1 MQARDGSRALG
12 NGVRDKDRGVSLN
25 RNGGKPDAL
34 LDEAADWLLRLR
46 EAADDERVREDFSA
60 WLSRSSEHRA
70 AWYRIRESWHLLGE
84 GRPVYEHVWRPQSL
98 QASSVGVG
106 KRSRVPR
113 RRWRWVAPISATA
126 IAASLLVASVPS
138 LLVRL
143 GADYLTTTAQ
153 SRLVTLEDGTTVYLA
168 AGSAV
173 KTEFSASRRQVR
185 LLAGE
190 AFFDVIR
197 NPGRPFIVDASGVKV
212 EVTGTAFDVRL
223 SSSVAQVE
231 LARGAVGVSFDAA
244 RQASP
249 AVLTPGQ
256 MLVVD
261 RKSGAMTKS
270 DIAPEDIGA
279 WREGRLFV
287 NDATIG
293 AVIEQIQR
301 YHTAWI
307 AVPDIT
313 LAQQTVTG
321 LYDLRDPDR
330 ALRAL
335 VQPHGGKVHE
345 VSRFARIV
353 SRL

>member
-1 MQARDGSRALG
+1 M
-12 NGVRDKDRGVSLN
+12 
-25 RNGGKPDAL
+25 
-34 LDEAADWLLRLR
+34 
-46 EAADDERVREDFSA
+46 
-60 WLSRSSEHRA
+60 
-70 AWYRIRESWHLLGE
+70 
-84 GRPVYEHVWRPQSL
+84 
-98 QASSVGVG
+98 
-106 KRSRVPR
+106 
-113 RRWRWVAPISATA
+113 
-126 IAASLLVASVPS
+126 
-138 LLVRL
+138 
-143 GADYLTTTAQ
+143 
-153 SRLVTLEDGTTVYLA
+153 
-168 AGSAV
+168 
-173 KTEFSASRRQVR
+173 
-185 LLAGE
+185 
-190 AFFDVIR
+190 
-197 NPGRPFIVDASGVKV
+197 
-212 EVTGTAFDVRL
+212 
-223 SSSVAQVE
+223 E

-244 RQASP
+244 QGASP
-249 AVLTPGQ
+249 AVLAPGQ

-261 RKSGAMTKS
+261 RKSGAMVRS

-293 AVIEQIQR
+293 AVVEQIQR
-301 YHTAWI
+301 YHAAWI

>member
-1 MQARDGSRALG
+1 
-12 NGVRDKDRGVSLN
+12 
-25 RNGGKPDAL
+25 L

-46 EAADDERVREDFSA
+46 EAAGDPRVQKDFSA

-70 AWYRIRESWHLLGE
+70 AWQRVRESWQLLGE
-84 GRPVYEHVWRPQSL
+84 GQPVYEHVWRPQSL
-98 QASSVGVG
+98 QAPSSGVG
-106 KRSRVPR
+106 KRSRAPQ
-113 RRWRWVAPISATA
+113 RRWRWAVPISAAA
-126 IAASLLVASVPS
+126 IAACLLVISVPS
-138 LLVRL
+138 LLVRFE
-143 GADYLTTTAQ
+143 ADHLTTTAQ

-168 AGSAV
+168 AGSAI
-173 KTEFSASRRQVR
+173 KTDFSSSRRQVR

-197 NPGRPFIVDASGVKV
+197 NPGRPFVVDASGLKV
-212 EVTGTAFDVRL
+212 EATGTAFDVRL
-223 SSSVAQVE
+223 SSKVTQVE
-231 LARGAVGVSFDAA
+231 LARGAVGVSFGTAQ
-244 RQASP
+244 QASP
-249 AVLTPGQ
+249 TVLAPGQ

-293 AVIEQIQR
+293 AVVEQIQR
-301 YHTAWI
+301 YHAAWI
-307 AVPDIT
+307 AVPDTT

>member
-1 MQARDGSRALG
+1 MSL
-12 NGVRDKDRGVSLN
+12 DK
-25 RNGGKPDAL
+25 NGGKPESL
-34 LDEAADWLLRLR
+34 LDEAAGWLLRLR
-46 EAADDERVREDFSA
+46 EAAGDQRVQDDFSA
-60 WLSRSSEHRA
+60 WVSRSSEHRA
-70 AWYRIRESWHLLGE
+70 AWHRVRESWHLLGE
-84 GRPVYEHVWRPQSL
+84 GKPVYEHVWRPRLPQTPST
-98 QASSVGVG
+98 GVVKG
-106 KRSRVPR
+106 PRIQPENHSRVTR
-113 RRWRWVAPISATA
+113 RRWRWAAATSAVGL
-126 IAASLLVASVPS
+126 AACLLVVAVPS
-138 LLVRL
+138 LLLRL
-143 GADYLTTTAQ
+143 EADYLTTTAQ

-168 AGSAV
+168 ADSAI

-190 AFFDVIR
+190 AFFDVTR
-197 NPGRPFIVDASGVKV
+197 NPGRPFVVDASGVKV

-223 SSSVAQVE
+223 ASSVTQVE
-231 LARGAVGVSFDAA
+231 LARGAIGVSSNAA
-244 RQASP
+244 PRKSP
-249 AVLTPGQ
+249 TVLAPGQ

-261 RKSGAMTKS
+261 RKSGVMIKS

-293 AVIEQIQR
+293 AVVEQIQR
-301 YHTAWI
+301 YHAAWI
-307 AVPDIT
+307 AVPDVT

-335 VQPHGGKVHE
+335 VQPYGGKVRE

>member
-1 MQARDGSRALG
+1 M
-12 NGVRDKDRGVSLN
+12 SLN
-25 RNGGKPDAL
+25 KNGGKPEAL
-34 LDEAADWLLRLR
+34 LDEAASWLLRLR
-46 EAADDERVREDFSA
+46 EAVGDQRVQDDFNA

-70 AWYRIRESWHLLGE
+70 AWHRVRESWHLLGE
-84 GRPVYEHVWRPQSL
+84 GKPVYEHVWRPHSL
-98 QASSVGVG
+98 QASSSGV
-106 KRSRVPR
+106 SRVAR
-113 RRWRWVAPISATA
+113 RRWRWAAPVSAVGL
-126 IAASLLVASVPS
+126 AACLLVVAVPS
-138 LLVRL
+138 LVVRL
-143 GADYLTTTAQ
+143 EADHLTTTAQ

-168 AGSAV
+168 ADSAI

-197 NPGRPFIVDASGVKV
+197 DPGRPFVVDASGVKV

-223 SSSVAQVE
+223 SSSVTQVE

-244 RQASP
+244 RRASP
-249 AVLTPGQ
+249 AVLAPGQ

-261 RKSGAMTKS
+261 RKSGVMVRS

-293 AVIEQIQR
+293 AVVEQIQR
-301 YHTAWI
+301 YHAAWI
-307 AVPDIT
+307 AVPDIA

-335 VQPHGGKVHE
+335 VQPHGGKVRE

>member
-1 MQARDGSRALG
+1 M
-12 NGVRDKDRGVSLN
+12 SLN
-25 RNGGKPDAL
+25 RNGGEPDAL
-34 LDEAADWLLRLR
+34 LDEAASWLLRLR
-46 EAADDERVREDFSA
+46 EAEGDLRVREDFSA

-70 AWYRIRESWHLLGE
+70 AWERVREGWHLLGE
-84 GRPVYEHVWRPQSL
+84 GKPVYEHVWRSR
-98 QASSVGVG
+98 SSHAPSTGVG
-106 KRSRVPR
+106 RRVRVKPGHPSRAAR
-113 RRWRWVAPISATA
+113 RRRPWVATISAVGLA
-126 IAASLLVASVPS
+126 ACLIVIAVPPLL
-138 LLVRL
+138 LRL
-143 GADYLTTTAQ
+143 EADHLTTTAQ

-168 AGSAV
+168 AGSAI
-173 KTEFSASRRQVR
+173 KTDFSAGQRQVR

-190 AFFDVIR
+190 AFFDVTH
-197 NPGRPFIVDASGVKV
+197 NPARPFVVDASGVKV

-223 SSSVAQVE
+223 SSKATQVE
-231 LARGAVGVSFDAA
+231 LARGSVGVSFEAA
-244 RQASP
+244 RKASP

-261 RKSGAMTKS
+261 RKSGAMTRS

-287 NDATIG
+287 SDVTIG
-293 AVIEQIQR
+293 AVVEQIQR
-301 YHTAWI
+301 YHAAWI

>member
-1 MQARDGSRALG
+1 M
-12 NGVRDKDRGVSLN
+12 SLN
-25 RNGGKPDAL
+25 KNGGKPEAL

-46 EAADDERVREDFSA
+46 EAADDSRVQDDFNA

-70 AWYRIRESWHLLGE
+70 AWHRVRESWHLLGE
-84 GRPVYEHVWRPQSL
+84 GKPVYEHVWRPRSPQTLSTD
-98 QASSVGVG
+98 VG
-106 KRSRVPR
+106 KGPRVRSRNHSRVTG
-113 RRWRWVAPISATA
+113 RRWRWVAAISATGL
-126 IAASLLVASVPS
+126 AACLLVIAVPS
-138 LLVRL
+138 LLLRL
-143 GADYLTTTAQ
+143 EADYLTTTAQ
-153 SRLVTLEDGTTVYLA
+153 SRLVTLEDGTTVLLA
-168 AGSAV
+168 ADSAI
-173 KTEFSASRRQVR
+173 KTDFSANRRQVR

-197 NPGRPFIVDASGVKV
+197 NPGRPFVVDASGVKV

-223 SSSVAQVE
+223 SSSATQVE
-231 LARGAVGVSFDAA
+231 LARGAVGVSSNAA
-244 RQASP
+244 QRTPP
-249 AVLTPGQ
+249 AVLAPGQ
-256 MLVVD
+256 MLVID
-261 RKSGAMTKS
+261 RRSGAMTRS

-293 AVIEQIQR
+293 AVVEQIQR
-301 YHTAWI
+301 YHAAWI
-307 AVPDIT
+307 AIPDIT

-335 VQPHGGKVHE
+335 VQPHGGKVHQ

>member
-1 MQARDGSRALG
+1 M
-12 NGVRDKDRGVSLN
+12 SLN
-25 RNGGKPDAL
+25 GNGGKPEAL
-34 LDEAADWLLRLR
+34 LDEAASWLLRLR
-46 EAADDERVREDFSA
+46 EATGDPRVQDDFSA

-70 AWYRIRESWHLLGE
+70 AWHRVRESWHLLGE
-84 GRPVYEHVWRPQSL
+84 GRPVYEHIWRPQSL
-98 QASSVGVG
+98 QTLSTGVG
-106 KRSRVPR
+106 KGPRVPR
-113 RRWRWVAPISATA
+113 RRWRWVATISAA
-126 IAASLLVASVPS
+126 GLAACLLVVAVPS
-138 LLVRL
+138 LLLRL
-143 GADYLTTTAQ
+143 EADYLTTTAQ

-168 AGSAV
+168 ADSAI
-173 KTEFSASRRQVR
+173 KTDFSASRRQVR

-190 AFFDVIR
+190 AFFDVTR
-197 NPGRPFIVDASGVKV
+197 NPGRPFVVDASGVKV

-223 SSSVAQVE
+223 ASSVTQVE
-231 LARGAVGVSFDAA
+231 LARGAVGVSSNAA
-244 RQASP
+244 PRTSP
-249 AVLTPGQ
+249 AVLAPGQ

-293 AVIEQIQR
+293 AVVEQIQR
-301 YHTAWI
+301 YHAAWI
-307 AVPDIT
+307 AVPDVT

-335 VQPHGGKVHE
+335 VQPYGGKVHE

>member
-1 MQARDGSRALG
+1 M
-12 NGVRDKDRGVSLN
+12 SLN
-25 RNGGKPDAL
+25 ENGGKPEAL
-34 LDEAADWLLRLR
+34 LDEAAGWLLRLR
-46 EAADDERVREDFSA
+46 EAAGDPRVQDDFSA

-70 AWYRIRESWHLLGE
+70 AWHRVRESWHLLGE
-84 GRPVYEHVWRPQSL
+84 GKPVYEHVWRPRSL
-98 QASSVGVG
+98 QTPSTGVG
-106 KRSRVPR
+106 KGSRVQPGNHSRATR
-113 RRWRWVAPISATA
+113 RRWRWVATISAA
-126 IAASLLVASVPS
+126 GLAACLLVVSVPS

-143 GADYLTTTAQ
+143 EADHLTTTAQ

-168 AGSAV
+168 ADSAI

-190 AFFDVIR
+190 AFFDVVR

-223 SSSVAQVE
+223 SSSATQVE

-244 RQASP
+244 QRASP
-249 AVLTPGQ
+249 AVLAPGQ

-261 RKSGAMTKS
+261 RKSGTMIKS

-293 AVIEQIQR
+293 AVVEQIQR
-301 YHTAWI
+301 YHAAWI

-335 VQPHGGKVHE
+335 VQPHGGKVHQ

>member
-1 MQARDGSRALG
+1 M
-12 NGVRDKDRGVSLN
+12 SLN
-25 RNGGKPDAL
+25 ENGGKPEAL
-34 LDEAADWLLRLR
+34 LDEAASWLLRLR
-46 EAADDERVREDFSA
+46 EATGDPRVQDDFSA

-70 AWYRIRESWHLLGE
+70 AWHRVRESWHLLGE
-84 GRPVYEHVWRPQSL
+84 GRPVYEHIWRPQSL
-98 QASSVGVG
+98 QTLSTGVG
-106 KRSRVPR
+106 KGPRVPR
-113 RRWRWVAPISATA
+113 RRWRWVATISAA
-126 IAASLLVASVPS
+126 GLAACLLVVAVPS
-138 LLVRL
+138 LLLRL
-143 GADYLTTTAQ
+143 EADYLTTTAQ

-168 AGSAV
+168 ADSAI
-173 KTEFSASRRQVR
+173 KTDFSASRRQVR

-190 AFFDVIR
+190 AFFDVTR
-197 NPGRPFIVDASGVKV
+197 NPGRPFVVDASGVKV

-223 SSSVAQVE
+223 ASSVTQVE
-231 LARGAVGVSFDAA
+231 LARGAVGVSSNAA
-244 RQASP
+244 PRTSP
-249 AVLTPGQ
+249 AVLAPGQ

-293 AVIEQIQR
+293 AVVEQIQR
-301 YHTAWI
+301 YHAAWI
-307 AVPDIT
+307 AVPDVT

-335 VQPHGGKVHE
+335 VQPYGGKVHE

>member
-1 MQARDGSRALG
+1 M
-12 NGVRDKDRGVSLN
+12 SLN
-25 RNGGKPDAL
+25 ENGGKPEAL
-34 LDEAADWLLRLR
+34 LDEAASWLLRLR
-46 EAADDERVREDFSA
+46 EAAGDQRAQDDFSA

-70 AWYRIRESWHLLGE
+70 AWHRVRESWHLLGE
-84 GRPVYEHVWRPQSL
+84 GKPVYEHVWRPQSL
-98 QASSVGVG
+98 QASSSGVG
-106 KRSRVPR
+106 KGSRVP
-113 RRWRWVAPISATA
+113 RRWRWVAPISAVGL
-126 IAASLLVASVPS
+126 AACLLVVAVPS
-138 LLVRL
+138 LIVRL
-143 GADYLTTTAQ
+143 EADHLTTTAQ

-168 AGSAV
+168 ADSAI

-190 AFFDVIR
+190 AFFDVIG
-197 NPGRPFIVDASGVKV
+197 NPARPFVVDASGVKV

-223 SSSVAQVE
+223 SSSATQVE
-231 LARGAVGVSFDAA
+231 LARGAVGVSFNAA
-244 RQASP
+244 QRASP
-249 AVLTPGQ
+249 AVLVPGQ

-261 RKSGAMTKS
+261 RKSGAMIKS

-293 AVIEQIQR
+293 AVVEQIQR
-301 YHTAWI
+301 YHAAWI
-307 AVPDIT
+307 AVPDIA

-335 VQPHGGKVHE
+335 VQPHGGKVRE

>member
-1 MQARDGSRALG
+1 
-12 NGVRDKDRGVSLN
+12 
-25 RNGGKPDAL
+25 
-34 LDEAADWLLRLR
+34 
-46 EAADDERVREDFSA
+46 
-60 WLSRSSEHRA
+60 
-70 AWYRIRESWHLLGE
+70 
-84 GRPVYEHVWRPQSL
+84 
-98 QASSVGVG
+98 
-106 KRSRVPR
+106 
-113 RRWRWVAPISATA
+113 
-126 IAASLLVASVPS
+126 
-138 LLVRL
+138 
-143 GADYLTTTAQ
+143 
-153 SRLVTLEDGTTVYLA
+153 VTLEGGTTVHLA
-168 AGSAV
+168 AGSAI
-173 KTEFSASRRQVR
+173 KTDFSASRRQVR

-197 NPGRPFIVDASGVKV
+197 NPGRPFVVDASGVKV

-223 SSSVAQVE
+223 SSKVTQVE
-231 LARGAVGVSFDAA
+231 LARGAVGVSFETAQ
-244 RQASP
+244 QASP
-249 AVLTPGQ
+249 TVLAPGQ

-270 DIAPEDIGA
+270 DIAPEDIGS

-293 AVIEQIQR
+293 AVVEQIQR
-301 YHTAWI
+301 YHAAWI
-307 AVPDIT
+307 AIPDVT
-313 LAQQTVTG
+313 LARQTVTG

>member
-1 MQARDGSRALG
+1 M
-12 NGVRDKDRGVSLN
+12 SLN
-25 RNGGKPDAL
+25 ENGGKPEAL
-34 LDEAADWLLRLR
+34 LDEAASWLLRLR
-46 EAADDERVREDFSA
+46 EAAGDARVQDDFSA

-70 AWYRIRESWHLLGE
+70 AWHRVRESWHLLGE
-84 GRPVYEHVWRPQSL
+84 SKPVYEHVWRPRSL
-98 QASSVGVG
+98 QTTSTGAG
-106 KRSRVPR
+106 KGSRVQPGNQSRATR
-113 RRWRWVAPISATA
+113 RRWQWVATISAA
-126 IAASLLVASVPS
+126 GLAACLLVVAVPS
-138 LLVRL
+138 LLLRL
-143 GADYLTTTAQ
+143 EADYLTTTAQ

-168 AGSAV
+168 ADSAI
-173 KTEFSASRRQVR
+173 KTDFSASRRQVQ

-190 AFFDVIR
+190 AFFDVTR
-197 NPGRPFIVDASGVKV
+197 NPARPFIVDASGVKV

-223 SSSVAQVE
+223 ASSVTQVE
-231 LARGAVGVSFDAA
+231 LARGAVGVSSNAA
-244 RQASP
+244 PRTSP
-249 AVLTPGQ
+249 AVLAPGQ

-293 AVIEQIQR
+293 AVVEQIQR
-301 YHTAWI
+301 YHAAWI
-307 AVPDIT
+307 AVPDVT

-335 VQPHGGKVHE
+335 VQPYGGKVHE

>member
-1 MQARDGSRALG
+1 M
-12 NGVRDKDRGVSLN
+12 SLN
-25 RNGGKPDAL
+25 ENGGKPEAL
-34 LDEAADWLLRLR
+34 LDEAASWLLRLR
-46 EAADDERVREDFSA
+46 EAAGDPRVQDDFSA
-60 WLSRSSEHRA
+60 WLSRSSGHRA
-70 AWYRIRESWHLLGE
+70 AWHRVRESWHLLGE
-84 GRPVYEHVWRPQSL
+84 GKPVYEHVWRPRSL
-98 QASSVGVG
+98 QAPSTGAG
-106 KRSRVPR
+106 KGSRVQPGNHSRATR
-113 RRWRWVAPISATA
+113 RRWQWAATISAVGL
-126 IAASLLVASVPS
+126 AACLLVVAVPS
-138 LLVRL
+138 LLLRL
-143 GADYLTTTAQ
+143 EADYLTTTAQ

-168 AGSAV
+168 ADSAI
-173 KTEFSASRRQVR
+173 KTDFSASRRQVR

-190 AFFDVIR
+190 AFFDVTR
-197 NPGRPFIVDASGVKV
+197 NPARPFVVDASGVKV

-223 SSSVAQVE
+223 ASSVTQVE
-231 LARGAVGVSFDAA
+231 LARGAVGVSSNAA
-244 RQASP
+244 PRTSP
-249 AVLTPGQ
+249 AVLAPGQ

-293 AVIEQIQR
+293 AVVEQIQR
-301 YHTAWI
+301 YHAAWI
-307 AVPDIT
+307 AVPDVT

-335 VQPHGGKVHE
+335 VQPYGGKVHE

>member
-1 MQARDGSRALG
+1 M
-12 NGVRDKDRGVSLN
+12 SLN
-25 RNGGKPDAL
+25 ENGGKPEAL
-34 LDEAADWLLRLR
+34 LDEAASWLLRLR
-46 EAADDERVREDFSA
+46 EAAGDPRVQDDFSA
-60 WLSRSSEHRA
+60 WLSRSDGHRA
-70 AWYRIRESWHLLGE
+70 AWHRVRESWHLLGE
-84 GRPVYEHVWRPQSL
+84 GKPVYEHVWRPRSL
-98 QASSVGVG
+98 QTPSTGAG
-106 KRSRVPR
+106 KGSRIQPGHHSRAAR
-113 RRWRWVAPISATA
+113 RRWQWAATTSAA
-126 IAASLLVASVPS
+126 GLAACLLVVAVPS
-138 LLVRL
+138 LLLRL
-143 GADYLTTTAQ
+143 EADYLTTTAQ

-168 AGSAV
+168 ADSAI
-173 KTEFSASRRQVR
+173 KTDFSASRRQVR

-190 AFFDVIR
+190 AFFDVTR
-197 NPGRPFIVDASGVKV
+197 NPARPFVVDASGVKV

-223 SSSVAQVE
+223 ASSVTQVE
-231 LARGAVGVSFDAA
+231 LARGAVGVSSNAA
-244 RQASP
+244 PRTSP
-249 AVLTPGQ
+249 AVLAPGQ

-293 AVIEQIQR
+293 AVVEQIQR
-301 YHTAWI
+301 YHAAWI
-307 AVPDIT
+307 AVPDVT

-335 VQPHGGKVHE
+335 VQPYGGKVHE

>member
-1 MQARDGSRALG
+1 M
-12 NGVRDKDRGVSLN
+12 SLN
-25 RNGGKPDAL
+25 ENGGKPEAL
-34 LDEAADWLLRLR
+34 LDEAASWLLRLR
-46 EAADDERVREDFSA
+46 EAAGDPRVQDDFSA

-70 AWYRIRESWHLLGE
+70 AWHRVRESWHLLGE
-84 GRPVYEHVWRPQSL
+84 GKPVYEHVWRPRSL
-98 QASSVGVG
+98 QTPSTGAG
-106 KRSRVPR
+106 KGSRIQPGNHSRAPR
-113 RRWRWVAPISATA
+113 RRWQWVATISAA
-126 IAASLLVASVPS
+126 GLAACLLVVAVPS
-138 LLVRL
+138 LLLRL
-143 GADYLTTTAQ
+143 EADYLTTTAQ

-168 AGSAV
+168 ADSAI
-173 KTEFSASRRQVR
+173 KTDFSASRRQVR

-190 AFFDVIR
+190 AFFDVTR
-197 NPGRPFIVDASGVKV
+197 NPARPFVVDASGVKV

-223 SSSVAQVE
+223 ASSVTQVE
-231 LARGAVGVSFDAA
+231 LARGAVGVSSNAA
-244 RQASP
+244 PRTSP
-249 AVLTPGQ
+249 AVLAPGQ

-293 AVIEQIQR
+293 AVVEQIQR
-301 YHTAWI
+301 YHAAWI
-307 AVPDIT
+307 AVPDVT

-321 LYDLRDPDR
+321 LYDLHDPDR

-335 VQPHGGKVHE
+335 VQPYGGKVHE

>member
-1 MQARDGSRALG
+1 M
-12 NGVRDKDRGVSLN
+12 SLN
-25 RNGGKPDAL
+25 KNGGKPEAL
-34 LDEAADWLLRLR
+34 LDEAAGWLLRLR
-46 EAADDERVREDFSA
+46 EAAGDQRVQDDFNA

-70 AWYRIRESWHLLGE
+70 AWHRVRKSWHLLGE
-84 GRPVYEHVWRPQSL
+84 GRPVYEHVWRPRSL
-98 QASSVGVG
+98 QTPPTGVG
-106 KRSRVPR
+106 RVSRVQPGNHSRAAR
-113 RRWRWVAPISATA
+113 RRWRWAAPISA
-126 IAASLLVASVPS
+126 IGLAACLLVVAIPS

-143 GADYLTTTAQ
+143 EADHLTTTAQ

-168 AGSAV
+168 ADSAI
-173 KTEFSASRRQVR
+173 KTDFSASRRQVR

-197 NPGRPFIVDASGVKV
+197 NPGRPFVVDASGVKV

-223 SSSVAQVE
+223 SSSATQVE
-231 LARGAVGVSFDAA
+231 LARGAVGVSFDPAQ
-244 RQASP
+244 RGSP
-249 AVLTPGQ
+249 AVLAPGQ

-293 AVIEQIQR
+293 AVVEQIQR
-301 YHTAWI
+301 YHAAWI
-307 AVPDIT
+307 AVPDTT

>member
-1 MQARDGSRALG
+1 M
-12 NGVRDKDRGVSLN
+12 
-25 RNGGKPDAL
+25 
-34 LDEAADWLLRLR
+34 DEAADWLLRLR
-46 EAADDERVREDFSA
+46 EAAGDPRVRDDFSA
-60 WLSRSSEHRA
+60 WISRSSEHHA
-70 AWYRIRESWHLLGE
+70 AWHRVRESWHLLGE
-84 GRPVYEHVWRPQSL
+84 GKPVYEHVWRPRPL
-98 QASSVGVG
+98 QAPSIGVG
-106 KRSRVPR
+106 KGPRVRPGNHSRVTR
-113 RRWRWVAPISATA
+113 RRWQWAATTSA
-126 IAASLLVASVPS
+126 IGLAACLLVVVVPS
-138 LLVRL
+138 LLLRL
-143 GADYLTTTAQ
+143 EADHLTTTAQ

-168 AGSAV
+168 ADSAI
-173 KTEFSASRRQVR
+173 KTDFSANRRQVR

-197 NPGRPFIVDASGVKV
+197 NPGRPFVVDASGVKV

-223 SSSVAQVE
+223 SSSATQVE

-244 RQASP
+244 QRGSLARL
-249 AVLTPGQ
+249 APGQ

-293 AVIEQIQR
+293 AVVEQIQR

-307 AVPDIT
+307 AVPDVT

-335 VQPHGGKVHE
+335 VQPYGGKIRE

>member
-1 MQARDGSRALG
+1 M
-12 NGVRDKDRGVSLN
+12 SLN
-25 RNGGKPDAL
+25 KNGGKPEAL
-34 LDEAADWLLRLR
+34 LDEAACWLLRLR
-46 EAADDERVREDFSA
+46 EAAGDQRVRDDFSA

-70 AWYRIRESWHLLGE
+70 AWHRVRESWHLLGE
-84 GRPVYEHVWRPQSL
+84 GKPVYEHVWRPQSL
-98 QASSVGVG
+98 QASSSGVG
-106 KRSRVPR
+106 KGSRVPR
-113 RRWRWVAPISATA
+113 RRWRWAAPVSAIG
-126 IAASLLVASVPS
+126 IAACLLVVAVPS

-143 GADYLTTTAQ
+143 EADHLTTTAQ

-168 AGSAV
+168 ADSAI

-197 NPGRPFIVDASGVKV
+197 NPGRPFVVDASGVKV

-223 SSSVAQVE
+223 SSSATQVE

-244 RQASP
+244 QSASP
-249 AVLTPGQ
+249 AVLVPGQ

-261 RKSGAMTKS
+261 RKSGAMVRS

-293 AVIEQIQR
+293 AVVEQIQR
-301 YHTAWI
+301 YHAAWI
-307 AVPDIT
+307 AVPDIA

>member
-1 MQARDGSRALG
+1 M
-12 NGVRDKDRGVSLN
+12 SLN
-25 RNGGKPDAL
+25 GKGGKPEAL
-34 LDEAADWLLRLR
+34 LDEAANWLLRLR
-46 EAADDERVREDFSA
+46 EAAGDPRVQDDFSA

-70 AWYRIRESWHLLGE
+70 AWHRVRESWHLLGE
-84 GRPVYEHVWRPQSL
+84 GKPVYEHVWRPRSPQTLSTD
-98 QASSVGVG
+98 VG
-106 KRSRVPR
+106 KGPRVRPGSQSRATR
-113 RRWRWVAPISATA
+113 RRWQWVATTSA
-126 IAASLLVASVPS
+126 IGLAACLLVVAVPS
-138 LLVRL
+138 LLLRL
-143 GADYLTTTAQ
+143 EADYLTTTAQ

-168 AGSAV
+168 ADSAI
-173 KTEFSASRRQVR
+173 KTDFSASRRQVR

-197 NPGRPFIVDASGVKV
+197 SPERPFVVDASGVKV

-223 SSSVAQVE
+223 SSSATHVE

-244 RQASP
+244 QRASL
-249 AVLTPGQ
+249 ARLAPGQ

-279 WREGRLFV
+279 WRAGRLFV

-293 AVIEQIQR
+293 AVVEQIQR
-301 YHTAWI
+301 YHAAWI
-307 AVPDIT
+307 AVPDVT

>member
-1 MQARDGSRALG
+1 M
-12 NGVRDKDRGVSLN
+12 SLDE
-25 RNGGKPDAL
+25 NGGKSEAL
-34 LDEAADWLLRLR
+34 LEEAASWLLRLR
-46 EAADDERVREDFSA
+46 EAAGDPRVSDDFNA

-70 AWYRIRESWHLLGE
+70 AWHRVRESWHLLGE
-84 GRPVYEHVWRPQSL
+84 GQPVYEHVWRQRPL
-98 QASSVGVG
+98 QAPSTGTG
-106 KRSRVPR
+106 KKSRVPPGNRARVPR
-113 RRWRWVAPISATA
+113 RQWQWAATVSAVGL
-126 IAASLLVASVPS
+126 AACLLVVAIPS
-138 LLVRL
+138 LLLRL
-143 GADYLTTTAQ
+143 EADYLTTTAQ

-168 AGSAV
+168 ADSAI
-173 KTEFSASRRQVR
+173 KTDFSPGRRQVR

-190 AFFDVIR
+190 AFFDVTR
-197 NPGRPFIVDASGVKV
+197 NPGRPFVVDASGVKV

-223 SSSVAQVE
+223 SSSVTQVE
-231 LARGAVGVSFDAA
+231 LARGGVGVSFDAA
-244 RQASP
+244 QRVSP
-249 AVLTPGQ
+249 AQLSPGQ

-261 RKSGAMTKS
+261 RKSGTMTRS

-279 WREGRLFV
+279 WRDGRLFV

-293 AVIEQIQR
+293 AVVEQIRR
-301 YHTAWI
+301 YHAAWI
-307 AVPDIT
+307 AVPDIA

>member
-1 MQARDGSRALG
+1 M
-12 NGVRDKDRGVSLN
+12 SLN
-25 RNGGKPDAL
+25 EDGGKPEAL
-34 LDEAADWLLRLR
+34 LDEAASWLLRLR
-46 EAADDERVREDFSA
+46 EAAGDPRVQDDFNA

-70 AWYRIRESWHLLGE
+70 AWQRVQESWYLLGE
-84 GRPVYEHVWRPQSL
+84 GKPVYEHVWRPR
-98 QASSVGVG
+98 SSQTPSTGV
-106 KRSRVPR
+106 SRGFRVQTGNHSRATRP
-113 RRWRWVAPISATA
+113 RWRWAATISAVGL
-126 IAASLLVASVPS
+126 AACLLVVAAPS
-138 LLVRL
+138 ILLRL
-143 GADYLTTTAQ
+143 EADHRTTTAQ
-153 SRLVTLEDGTTVYLA
+153 SRLVTLEDGTTVHLA
-168 AGSAV
+168 ADSAI
-173 KTEFSASRRQVR
+173 KTDFSASRRQVR

-190 AFFDVIR
+190 AFFDVTR
-197 NPGRPFIVDASGVKV
+197 NPTRPFVVDASGVTV

-223 SSSVAQVE
+223 ASSMTQVE

-244 RQASP
+244 QSASP
-249 AVLTPGQ
+249 AVLVPGQ

-261 RKSGAMTKS
+261 RKSGAMIKS
-270 DIAPEDIGA
+270 SIAPEDIGA

-293 AVIEQIQR
+293 AVVEQIQR

-307 AVPDIT
+307 AVPDVT
-313 LAQQTVTG
+313 LAHQTVTG

-345 VSRFARIV
+345 FSRFARIV

>member
-1 MQARDGSRALG
+1 M
-12 NGVRDKDRGVSLN
+12 SLN
-25 RNGGKPDAL
+25 GKGGKPEAL
-34 LDEAADWLLRLR
+34 LDEAANWLLRLR
-46 EAADDERVREDFSA
+46 EAAGDPRIQDDFSV

-70 AWYRIRESWHLLGE
+70 AWHRVRESWHLLGE
-84 GRPVYEHVWRPQSL
+84 GKPVYEHVWRPRSPQTPSTD
-98 QASSVGVG
+98 VG
-106 KRSRVPR
+106 KGPRVRPGSQSRVTR
-113 RRWRWVAPISATA
+113 RRWQWVATTSA
-126 IAASLLVASVPS
+126 IGLAACLLVVAVPS
-138 LLVRL
+138 LLLRL
-143 GADYLTTTAQ
+143 EADYLTTTAQ

-168 AGSAV
+168 ADSAI
-173 KTEFSASRRQVR
+173 KTDFSASRRQVR

-197 NPGRPFIVDASGVKV
+197 NPGRPFVVDASGVKV

-223 SSSVAQVE
+223 SSLATHVE
-231 LARGAVGVSFDAA
+231 LARGAVGVSFDTAQRPSLA
-244 RQASP
+244 RLA
-249 AVLTPGQ
+249 PGQ

-293 AVIEQIQR
+293 AVVEQIQR
-301 YHTAWI
+301 YHAAWI
-307 AVPDIT
+307 AVPDVT

>member
-1 MQARDGSRALG
+1 M
-12 NGVRDKDRGVSLN
+12 SLN
-25 RNGGKPDAL
+25 KNGGKPEAL
-34 LDEAADWLLRLR
+34 LDEAACWLLRLR
-46 EAADDERVREDFSA
+46 EAAGDQRVQDDFSA
-60 WLSRSSEHRA
+60 WLSCSSEHRA
-70 AWYRIRESWHLLGE
+70 AWHRVRESWHLLGE
-84 GRPVYEHVWRPQSL
+84 GKPVYEHVWRPQSL
-98 QASSVGVG
+98 QAPSSGVG
-106 KRSRVPR
+106 KGSRVP
-113 RRWRWVAPISATA
+113 RRWRWVAPVSAVGL
-126 IAASLLVASVPS
+126 AACLLVVAVPS
-138 LLVRL
+138 LIVRL
-143 GADYLTTTAQ
+143 EADHLTTTAQ

-168 AGSAV
+168 ADSAI

-197 NPGRPFIVDASGVKV
+197 NPGRPFVVDASGVKV

-223 SSSVAQVE
+223 SSSATQVE

-244 RQASP
+244 QRASP
-249 AVLTPGQ
+249 AVLVPGQ

-261 RKSGAMTKS
+261 RKSGAMIKS

-279 WREGRLFV
+279 WREGKLFV

-293 AVIEQIQR
+293 AVVEQIQR
-301 YHTAWI
+301 YHAAWI
-307 AVPDIT
+307 AVPDIA

>member
-1 MQARDGSRALG
+1 M
-12 NGVRDKDRGVSLN
+12 SLSK
-25 RNGGKPDAL
+25 NGGKPEAL
-34 LDEAADWLLRLR
+34 LDEAAGWLLRLR
-46 EAADDERVREDFSA
+46 EAAGDPRVQDDFSA
-60 WLSRSSEHRA
+60 WLSRSSEHHA
-70 AWYRIRESWHLLGE
+70 AWHRVRESWHLVGE
-84 GRPVYEHVWRPQSL
+84 GTPVYEHVWRPQSM
-98 QASSVGVG
+98 QAPSSGVG
-106 KRSRVPR
+106 KRSRVSSGNHVRVTR
-113 RRWRWVAPISATA
+113 RRWRWAAPVAAIG
-126 IAASLLVASVPS
+126 IAACLLLVTVPS
-138 LLVRL
+138 FLVRL
-143 GADYLTTTAQ
+143 EADHLTATAQ

-168 AGSAV
+168 ADSAI

-190 AFFDVIR
+190 AFFDVVR

-223 SSSVAQVE
+223 SSSATQVE

-244 RQASP
+244 QRASP
-249 AVLTPGQ
+249 AALVLGQ

-261 RKSGAMTKS
+261 RKSGAMIKS

-293 AVIEQIQR
+293 AVVEQIQR
-301 YHTAWI
+301 YHAAWI

>member
-1 MQARDGSRALG
+1 M
-12 NGVRDKDRGVSLN
+12 SLN
-25 RNGGKPDAL
+25 KDGGKPEAL

-46 EAADDERVREDFSA
+46 EAAGDPCVQDDFGA

-70 AWYRIRESWHLLGE
+70 AWHRVRESWHLVGE
-84 GRPVYEHVWRPQSL
+84 GTPVYEHVWRPQSM
-98 QASSVGVG
+98 QAPSSGAG
-106 KRSRVPR
+106 EGSRVSSGNRLRVTR
-113 RRWRWVAPISATA
+113 RRWRWAAPVSAIGLA
-126 IAASLLVASVPS
+126 ACLLIAAVPS

-143 GADYLTTTAQ
+143 EADHLTTTAQ
-153 SRLVTLEDGTTVYLA
+153 SRLITLEDGTTVYLA
-168 AGSAV
+168 ADSAI
-173 KTEFSASRRQVR
+173 KTDFSASRRQVR

-197 NPGRPFIVDASGVKV
+197 NPGRPFVVDASGVKV

-223 SSSVAQVE
+223 SSSATQVE
-231 LARGAVGVSFDAA
+231 LARGAVGVSFDAL
-244 RQASP
+244 QGASP
-249 AVLTPGQ
+249 AVLAPGQ

-261 RKSGAMTKS
+261 RKSGTMVRS

-287 NDATIG
+287 NDATIS
-293 AVIEQIQR
+293 AVVEQIQR
-301 YHTAWI
+301 YHAAWI
-307 AVPDIT
+307 AVPDVT

-335 VQPHGGKVHE
+335 VQPHGGKVRE

>member
-1 MQARDGSRALG
+1 M
-12 NGVRDKDRGVSLN
+12 SLN
-25 RNGGKPDAL
+25 ENGGKPEAL
-34 LDEAADWLLRLR
+34 LDEAASWLLRLR
-46 EAADDERVREDFSA
+46 EAAGDPRVQDDFSA

-70 AWYRIRESWHLLGE
+70 AWHRVRESWHLLGE
-84 GRPVYEHVWRPQSL
+84 GKPVYEHVWRPRSL
-98 QASSVGVG
+98 QAPSTGAG
-106 KRSRVPR
+106 KGSRVQPGNRSRATR
-113 RRWRWVAPISATA
+113 RRWQWVATISAA
-126 IAASLLVASVPS
+126 GLAACLLVVAVPS
-138 LLVRL
+138 LLLRL
-143 GADYLTTTAQ
+143 EADYLTTTAQ

-168 AGSAV
+168 ADSAI
-173 KTEFSASRRQVR
+173 KTDFSASRRQVR

-190 AFFDVIR
+190 AFFDVTR
-197 NPGRPFIVDASGVKV
+197 NPARPFVVDASGVKV

-223 SSSVAQVE
+223 ASSVTQVE
-231 LARGAVGVSFDAA
+231 LARGAVGVSSNAGP
-244 RQASP
+244 RTSP
-249 AVLTPGQ
+249 AVLAPGQ

-261 RKSGAMTKS
+261 RKSGAMTRS

-287 NDATIG
+287 SDATIG
-293 AVIEQIQR
+293 AVVEQIQR
-301 YHTAWI
+301 YHAAWI
-307 AVPDIT
+307 AVPDVT

-335 VQPHGGKVHE
+335 VQPYGGKVHE

>member
-1 MQARDGSRALG
+1 M
-12 NGVRDKDRGVSLN
+12 SLN
-25 RNGGKPDAL
+25 ENGGKPEAL
-34 LDEAADWLLRLR
+34 LDEAAGWLLRLR
-46 EAADDERVREDFSA
+46 EAAGDPRVQDDFSA
-60 WLSRSSEHRA
+60 WLSRSDGHRA
-70 AWYRIRESWHLLGE
+70 AWHRVRESWHLLGE
-84 GRPVYEHVWRPQSL
+84 GKPVYEHVWRPRSL
-98 QASSVGVG
+98 QTPSTGAG
-106 KRSRVPR
+106 KGSRIQPGHHSRAAR
-113 RRWRWVAPISATA
+113 RRWQWAATISAVGL
-126 IAASLLVASVPS
+126 AACLLVVAVPS
-138 LLVRL
+138 LLLRL
-143 GADYLTTTAQ
+143 EADYLTTTAQ

-168 AGSAV
+168 ADSAI
-173 KTEFSASRRQVR
+173 KTDFSASRRQVR

-190 AFFDVIR
+190 AFFDVTR
-197 NPGRPFIVDASGVKV
+197 NPARPFVVDASGVKV

-223 SSSVAQVE
+223 ASSVTQVE
-231 LARGAVGVSFDAA
+231 LARGAVGVSSNAA
-244 RQASP
+244 PRTSP
-249 AVLTPGQ
+249 AVLAPGQ

-293 AVIEQIQR
+293 AVVEQIQR
-301 YHTAWI
+301 YHAAWI
-307 AVPDIT
+307 AVPDVT

-335 VQPHGGKVHE
+335 VQPYGGKVHE

>member
-1 MQARDGSRALG
+1 M
-12 NGVRDKDRGVSLN
+12 SLN
-25 RNGGKPDAL
+25 KNGGKPEAL

-46 EAADDERVREDFSA
+46 EAADDLRVRDDFNA

-70 AWYRIRESWHLLGE
+70 AWHRVRESWHLLGE
-84 GRPVYEHVWRPQSL
+84 GKPIYEHVWRPQSL
-98 QASSVGVG
+98 QAPSSGVG
-106 KRSRVPR
+106 KASRVPR
-113 RRWRWVAPISATA
+113 RRWRWAAPVSA
-126 IAASLLVASVPS
+126 IGLAACLLVVAVPS

-143 GADYLTTTAQ
+143 EADHLTTTAQ

-168 AGSAV
+168 ADSAI
-173 KTEFSASRRQVR
+173 KTDFSANRRQVR

-197 NPGRPFIVDASGVKV
+197 NPGRPFVVEASGVRV

-223 SSSVAQVE
+223 SSSATQVE
-231 LARGAVGVSFDAA
+231 LARGAVGVSSNATQ
-244 RQASP
+244 RTPP
-249 AVLTPGQ
+249 AVLAPGQ
-256 MLVVD
+256 MLVID
-261 RKSGAMTKS
+261 RKSGAMTRS

-293 AVIEQIQR
+293 AVVEQIQR
-301 YHTAWI
+301 YHAAWI
-307 AVPDIT
+307 AIPDIT